1 MPSGMAA
8 SVFDSQ
14 RVLARRLLPRLVCGA
29 STARLLRR
37 HSLASRTLL
46 LRRARDHP
54 RGELIVTPT
63 GQLASYISDAVGSLL
78 VASVL
83 AARMSEVLVG
93 AAEPTGQA
101 HGMSEVFI
109 AIVFLALIGGAA
121 DRRSNWYKG
130 VQLILMDA
138 MIAVLFYF
146 LPAAAGT

>member
-8 SVFDSQ
+8 SVFDS
-14 RVLARRLLPRLVCGA
+14 RPVLAWRLPPRLVCGA
-29 STARLLRR
+29 SAARLLCR
-37 HSLASRTLL
+37 HSPASHAPL
-46 LRRARDHP
+46 LRGARDHP

-93 AAEPTGQA
+93 AAEPTGRA

-109 AIVFLALIGGAA
+109 AIVFFALIGGAA
-121 DRRSNWYKG
+121 DGRSNWYKG
-130 VQLILMDA
+130 VQLILTCA
-138 MIAVLFYF
+138 MNATLFYF